1 MSKGASR
8 ADQNV
13 LLDYITPFQIVAVWR
28 AIRNRHFLVVAT
40 IIFFFLLKVVTI
52 ISTGML
58 GLEALLISSS
68 NKTIYLNGSFSGTT
82 FRGGLFVDSR
92 PAYAVDGIETS
103 GLNYPAG
110 TTDEYTVELF
120 YPKDF
125 GGASS
130 FTAAVDVFSASL
142 ECESGFL
149 TYTDL
154 FDEGVEIA
162 PVAQYYNV
170 SVSVPDCQIH
180 NTHLDTPDWT
190 SPGYHSGYY
199 AQFQN
204 VTCSNLAVDD
214 AKHNRV
220 MAAIAFSQGYGHNN
234 NTMLNVSNVVCIPT
248 YQIRKASV
256 TMDPANN
263 VLDVQPLDGNTSVL
277 PLVSGYDIAQGVL
290 MSPGSATNIASEGA
304 SLDAFFTMI
313 ENFNAHA
320 FLEDTVLQSATQKL
334 YTKIAVQVASRFLIN
349 SNTPAPAIAG
359 SMSTVANRLVVRDVP
374 LRFMEALSLLML
386 AITIFVIIAAPKA
399 AVPRPMDSIAGLATV
414 LARSPSLTT
423 ILIGTGYLPL
433 SKIRETLK
441 DHEFQT
447 SVEHQSSQ
455 SVFSIHA
462 KAKIGQDLP
471 VDAKATR
478 ISVTKTMDRD
488 KQASSKA
495 VEHFI
500 TKASSQGHTEAA
512 VAWIRPVTFSPTAKA
527 ALILTP
533 CLMIVALEVLLR
545 HSNANAGLVDITAGS
560 SERYGWLHIPTLLV
574 VLLGSMFN
582 TLDSDME
589 LFSPYCVL
597 SAGLLRRRNKPL
609 AMLVRTDPDSDRLAS
624 SSPKEDR
631 IVRSVSICP
640 HCSIP
645 DDCGQRSFYRTTCS
659 TGTTCRVS
667 SSRLVQHDWHDL
679 RV

>member
-1 MSKGASR
+1 MWKQHELRYFGIPTYQSRGWSHSRCSGTRQRKSTSTSPYDGQHDALTFGSNDEQNHQEVVKKSPVQGAPLFLKRWALVCFAIFFALVFAALQILYSYSTAHQGIASSNSSRHYLWTYGPTAILVLATVGWRQVNYAVKSSQPWAEMSKGASR

-28 AIRNRHFLVVAT
+28 AIRNHHFLVVAT
-40 IIFFFLLKVVTI
+40 IIVFFLLKVVTI
-52 ISTGML
+52 ISTGMF

-82 FRGGLFVDSR
+82 FRGGLLVDSR

-125 GGASS
+125 GGVSS

-149 TYTDL
+149 TYTDS

-180 NTHLDTPDWT
+180 NAHLDTPGWT

-220 MAAIAFSQGYGHNN
+220 MAAVAFSQGYGHNN

-263 VLDVQPLDGNTSVL
+263 VLDVQPLDGNISVL
-277 PLVSGYDIAQGVL
+277 PMVSSYEIAQGVL
-290 MSPGSATNIASEGA
+290 MSLGSATNIASEGA

-313 ENFNAHA
+313 EKFNAHA

-334 YTKIAVQVASRFLIN
+334 YTKIAV
-349 SNTPAPAIAG
+349 
-359 SMSTVANRLVVRDVP
+359 
-374 LRFMEALSLLML
+374 
-386 AITIFVIIAAPKA
+386 
-399 AVPRPMDSIAGLATV
+399 
-414 LARSPSLTT
+414 
-423 ILIGTGYLPL
+423 
-433 SKIRETLK
+433 
-441 DHEFQT
+441 
-447 SVEHQSSQ
+447 
-455 SVFSIHA
+455 
-462 KAKIGQDLP
+462 
-471 VDAKATR
+471 
-478 ISVTKTMDRD
+478 
-488 KQASSKA
+488 
-495 VEHFI
+495 
-500 TKASSQGHTEAA
+500 
-512 VAWIRPVTFSPTAKA
+512 
-527 ALILTP
+527 
-533 CLMIVALEVLLR
+533 
-545 HSNANAGLVDITAGS
+545 
-560 SERYGWLHIPTLLV
+560 
-574 VLLGSMFN
+574 
-582 TLDSDME
+582 
-589 LFSPYCVL
+589 
-597 SAGLLRRRNKPL
+597 
-609 AMLVRTDPDSDRLAS
+609 
-624 SSPKEDR
+624 
-631 IVRSVSICP
+631 
-640 HCSIP
+640 
-645 DDCGQRSFYRTTCS
+645 
-659 TGTTCRVS
+659 
-667 SSRLVQHDWHDL
+667 
-679 RV
+679 